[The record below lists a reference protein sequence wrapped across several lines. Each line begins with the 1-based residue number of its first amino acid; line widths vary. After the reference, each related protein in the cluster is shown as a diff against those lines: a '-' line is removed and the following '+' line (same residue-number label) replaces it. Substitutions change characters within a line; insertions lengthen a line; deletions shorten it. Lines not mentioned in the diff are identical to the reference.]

1 MDRIKV
7 MRIRELREN
16 CGKSQ
21 IQLATE
27 MGVSQ
32 GVISEW
38 ENEVYL
44 PKARQLPLLCRCLGC
59 SYNDLFLEQE
69 C

>member
-7 MRIRELREN
+7 MRIRELREL

-21 IQLATE
+21 IQLASE

-44 PKARQLPLLCRCLGC
+44 PKARQLPLLRQCLGC
-59 SYNDLFLEQE
+59 TYNDLFIEQAS
-69 C
+69 

>member
-21 IQLATE
+21 IQLASE

-38 ENEVYL
+38 ENEIYL
-44 PKARQLPLLCRCLGC
+44 PKTRQLPLLCQCLTC
-59 SYNDLFLEQE
+59 SYNDLFVEQAS
-69 C
+69 

>member
-7 MRIRELREN
+7 MRIRELREL

-21 IQLATE
+21 SQLASE

-38 ENEVYL
+38 ENEIYL
-44 PKARQLPLLCRCLGC
+44 PKTRQLPMLCQCLHC
-59 SYNDLFLEQE
+59 SFNELFLSPAS
-69 C
+69 